1 MQRQQRITDMQKI
14 VDWDPADGAAFQG
27 DVAIIS
33 MPASIKISRVDEI
46 SPVDGCLILQEGEL
60 TGHNHAIVLDRP
72 VPTKPRKTS
81 KAAEKLMADTLAGR
95 IEVPAARL
103 YRDRAAVD
111 AMVRMGVLTR
121 ADLAVGCLVVE
132 GGPMVVT
139 HQEHD
144 GIRVPPGQ
152 YYVGRQVE
160 SAGAEERVVAD

>member
-1 MQRQQRITDMQKI
+1 MQKI
-14 VDWDPADGAAFQG
+14 IDWDPADGAAFQG
-27 DVAIIS
+27 DVAILP
-33 MPASIKISRVDEI
+33 MPAGITISRVDEI

-72 VPTKPRKTS
+72 VPTKSRKTS

-95 IEVPAARL
+95 IELPTARL

-111 AMVRMGVLTR
+111 AMVRAGILTR
-121 ADLAVGCLVVE
+121 ADLAVGCLIVE

-144 GIRVPPGQ
+144 GIRVPPGN
-152 YYVGRQVE
+152 YLIGRQVE
-160 SAGAEERVVAD
+160 SAGSEQRLVAD